1 MASGGR
7 GACSGARPAPA
18 EREVPE
24 KGLGRAWRARGSC
37 QPPPPARL
45 HCIYVWDLRG
55 QGTVTHKVIGYI
67 RCAASRALCLGS
79 RAQGPALGEPPPPRG
94 LVLLTGRSPAT
105 PSSNQAGAGPG
116 PGLVPSVVTPYGAGI
131 WYEQSSC
138 AKAGAGRRGG
148 GFGTTSPR
156 PRRQLT
162 PRCPHPRAA
171 SFVWWWEG
179 EAHPQGSPRSAPAES
194 KCSPGWEAGLGG
206 GVGAHRGPP
215 GAHSLLSTGCCRHIS
230 LPAEMMGR

>member
-79 RAQGPALGEPPPPRG
+79 RAQGPALGEPPPPPTGAGAAHWTKPGHPQFQPGWSRARPWARAQCGDTVWGRDLVRAEQLCEGWSWEERRG
-94 LVLLTGRSPAT
+94 LWHHQPPA
-105 PSSNQAGAGPG
+105 PQAAH
-116 PGLVPSVVTPYGAGI
+116 
-131 WYEQSSC
+131 
-138 AKAGAGRRGG
+138 
-148 GFGTTSPR
+148 TTLP
-156 PRRQLT
+156 PPQGRQL
-162 PRCPHPRAA
+162 R
-171 SFVWWWEG
+171 VVV
-179 EAHPQGSPRSAPAES
+179 
-194 KCSPGWEAGLGG
+194 GG
-206 GVGAHRGPP
+206 
-215 GAHSLLSTGCCRHIS
+215 
-230 LPAEMMGR
+230 